1 MVTVVVTAVKSE
13 LPAVPVVVTTSITVS
28 TELAP
33 LKLTVKTASTPSF
46 TDGLEMLTVGR
57 ALISLMVAVPLA
69 VVLAVDPAVPVPV
82 KVKFSDGS
90 LMASVNVGTLTVTLV
105 LPAGMVT
112 VVVTAV

>member
-1 MVTVVVTAVKSE
+1 M
-13 LPAVPVVVTTSITVS
+13 S

-33 LKLTVKTASTPSF
+33 LKLTVNTAAVPSF
-46 TDGLEMLTVGR
+46 TLGFEILTVGC
-57 ALISLMVAVPLA
+57 ALTSLIVAVPLA
-69 VVLAVDPAVPVPV
+69 VVLAVAPEVTVPF

-112 VVVTAV
+112 VVVVVV